1 MAREPIPAGERA
13 PVVDTPPHCDLVIV
27 HLVVALHSGP
37 KGWRTTVRIQD
48 GWQGAVLTHWSR
60 GGSDCVTGATKALA
74 DLDSAVSEALGH
86 LAPF

>member
-1 MAREPIPAGERA
+1 M
-13 PVVDTPPHCDLVIV
+13 
-27 HLVVALHSGP
+27 
-37 KGWRTTVRIQD
+37 
-48 GWQGAVLTHWSR
+48 THWSR